1 MVSDF
6 QVGIEV
12 GVGVCTTVGTL
23 MTVEQREE
31 VLSEFVFEFE
41 ARVVVGAVYAEAE
54 LVFLDGAGA
63 D

>member
-12 GVGVCTTVGTL
+12 GVCIIVGTQ
-23 MTVEQREE
+23 MPVGQREE

-41 ARVVVGAVYAEAE
+41 VRVVFGAVYVEAE
-54 LVFLDGAGA
+54 LIFLDGAGA
-63 D
+63 E